1 MAVHFIEEDK
11 SPGKINRG
19 NVKKWLEGVVLTEG
33 KEVGVTNV
41 IFCSDAYLVKI
52 NKEFLKR
59 DYFTDVITFDY
70 SDGATISG
78 DIIISVDRTEENARE
93 MAISG
98 VDELRRVMVH
108 GILHLIGYND
118 DTIENKAKMTS
129 REDLYLGQWPG

>member
-11 SPGKINRG
+11 SPGKIKRG
-19 NVKKWLEGVVLTEG
+19 IAKKWLEGVIRTEG
-33 KEVGVTNV
+33 KEVGVTNI
-41 IFCSDAYLVKI
+41 IFCSDTYLVKI

-70 SDGATISG
+70 TDGATISG
-78 DIIISVDRTEENARE
+78 DIMISVDRTEENARE
-93 MAISG
+93 MRISG

-118 DTIENKAKMTS
+118 DTIENRAQMTS